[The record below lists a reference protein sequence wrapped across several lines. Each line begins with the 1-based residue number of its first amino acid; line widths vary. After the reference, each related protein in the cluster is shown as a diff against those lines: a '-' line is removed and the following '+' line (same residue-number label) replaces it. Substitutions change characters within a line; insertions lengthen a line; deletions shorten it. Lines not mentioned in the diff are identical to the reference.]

1 MLAKITTADYMSR
14 RLITF
19 NENTEVLDAINKM
32 LIHRIP
38 NAPVTDDQGNLVG
51 MFSEK
56 DAMKVVLEAAFD
68 QGRAGKVSE
77 YMNKEAGYVDVDT
90 SIVDVAEKLLKSSV
104 RCLPVYQDTDLVGII
119 SRTDVLRAL
128 SSVR

>member
-1 MLAKITTADYMSR
+1 MLAKITTADYMSK

-19 NENTEVLDAINKM
+19 TENTEVLEAIKKM
-32 LIHRIP
+32 LINRIP
-38 NAPVTDDQGNLVG
+38 NAPVLDDQGNLVG

-68 QGRAGKVSE
+68 RGRAGNVSE
-77 YMNKEAGYVDVDT
+77 YMNKEAGFVDVDT
-90 SIVDVAEKLLKSSV
+90 SIVEVAEKLLKSAV
-104 RCLPVYQDTDLVGII
+104 RCFPVYDGSNLVGII

-128 SSVR
+128 SSLL